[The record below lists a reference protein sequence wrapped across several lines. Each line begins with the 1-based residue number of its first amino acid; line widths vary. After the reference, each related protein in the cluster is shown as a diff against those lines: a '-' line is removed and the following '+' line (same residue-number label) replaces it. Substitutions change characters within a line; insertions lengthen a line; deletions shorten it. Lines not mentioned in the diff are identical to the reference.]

1 MSFVVAIPARYA
13 SARLPGKA
21 LLDIGGKPMVQWV
34 VEAAAKSRAVD
45 VVVATDDARIAQA
58 VHDPR
63 DPAKII
69 AVMTRA
75 EHPSGTDRI
84 AEVAQVKRWPADT
97 IVVNVQGDEPHI
109 SPLVIDQVAQLLIDD
124 NKADMATLCTPI
136 VSVHEMLDP
145 NVVKVVSA
153 SDGAA
158 LYFSRAPIP
167 WARDSAA
174 GDLLSQT
181 SYAHGFRHLGI
192 YAYRVRAL
200 LRMTQSPPSEL
211 EQLEKLEQLR
221 AMQLGMRIA
230 VAKAVEVSGVG
241 VDTAADL
248 ERARAQSR
256 T

>member
-1 MSFVVAIPARYA
+1 
-13 SARLPGKA
+13 
-21 LLDIGGKPMVQWV
+21 
-34 VEAAAKSRAVD
+34 
-45 VVVATDDARIAQA
+45 
-58 VHDPR
+58 
-63 DPAKII
+63 
-69 AVMTRA
+69 MTRA